1 MKHANI
7 LSTAVVAFARF
18 ITVSL
23 SLIAISLI
31 AATALTACGKDNT
44 AGTDEQPNAI
54 TAKIDAAIDSA
65 SAIWFQGEKT
75 FIVDSK
81 TSFDPIISTPMHDMI
96 INPDTSAQHTS
107 LFAGIKTEHGIL
119 RQLEMDYFA
128 AFSCE
133 TEETWF
139 AYSIQ
144 VSSSLIQKNF
154 TIPDTSATS
163 IAKDF
168 ETDCIHESG
177 NFIAETEG
185 VTEGQR
191 SYSCKLIPT
200 KENLVEKNALQYTD
214 PTWEK
219 YGKQIV
225 KVCREG

>member
-7 LSTAVVAFARF
+7 LSTAIVAFARF

-81 TSFDPIISTPMHDMI
+81 TSFDPIISTPMHDI
-96 INPDTSAQHTS
+96 IIGPDSSAQYTS

-168 ETDCIHESG
+168 ETDCILENG
-177 NFIAETEG
+177 DFITETEG

-191 SYSCKLIPT
+191 SYSCKLVPT